1 MKILHTADWHLNDH
15 THTNRQPDISTR
27 LEEIAGYL
35 KDNQVDV
42 MVVAGDLFSRYNR
55 MEDIRDAISDVNRIF
70 RPFLLSDGT
79 ILVISGNH
87 DSEALFNMLRLALD
101 MVHPVD
107 PHIDVPRPPGRLYL
121 AAQPAYL
128 RLADKR
134 GHQVQFALLPYPT
147 LSRYLQGEQTRFASI
162 DEKNRSLQTALR
174 RKVEELKN
182 RYIDP
187 ALPSVLVSHLHVRGT
202 AVHNLYQISEREDV
216 VFEPGDIPAHW
227 AYAAYGH
234 IHKPQCIAGMAHAR
248 YAGSVERMDFSEQE
262 AKSVVLLEIEDGQR
276 AVEPVELRLDAT
288 PLYRIEINDPP
299 NQLPG
304 LRDRYPEPDRA
315 IVSYTMRY
323 VPGEHNPDAISAEIE
338 AAFPRWCHREIIP
351 IGFETTPEPGGWKEQ
366 GADFTATV
374 MDYLRE
380 TMAGRPEQDELLGL
394 ANKLLA
400 EMESGQ

>member
-15 THTNRQPDISTR
+15 THTNRQPDIAAR

-35 KDNQVDV
+35 KEYKVDV

-70 RPFLLSDGT
+70 RPFLLSGGT
-79 ILVISGNH
+79 ILAISGNH

-101 MVHPVD
+101 MVHPIE
-107 PHIDVPRPPGRLYL
+107 PRIDAPRPTGRLYL

-128 RLADKR
+128 RLADKN
-134 GHQVQFALLPYPT
+134 GQQVQFALLPYPT
-147 LSRYLQGEQTRFASI
+147 LSRYLPGEQTKFASI

-174 RKVEELKN
+174 VKVEELKN

-187 ALPSVLVSHLHVRGT
+187 ALPSVLVSHIHVRGT

-216 VFEPGDIPAHW
+216 VFEPEDIPSHW

-234 IHKPQCIAGMAHAR
+234 IHKPQCIAGMSNTR

-262 AKSVVLLEIEDGQR
+262 AKSVVFLEIEDGR
-276 AVEPVELRLDAT
+276 RTAEPVELPLNAT
-288 PLYRIEINDPP
+288 PLYRIEINDPS

-315 IVSYTMRY
+315 IVSYTLHY
-323 VPGEHNPDAISAEIE
+323 VPGEQDPDAISAEIE

-351 IGFETTPEPGGWKEQ
+351 IGFETIPEPGRWDEQ
-366 GADFTATV
+366 GTDFMTTV
-374 MDYLRE
+374 LDYLRE
-380 TMAGRPEQDELLGL
+380 TMADSPEQDELLKL
-394 ANKLLA
+394 AEKLLA

>member
-15 THTNRQPDISTR
+15 THTNRQPDIATR
-27 LEEIAGYL
+27 LEEVAGYL
-35 KDNQVDV
+35 KDYQVDV

-55 MEDIRDAISDVNRIF
+55 MEEIRDAVSDVNRIF
-70 RPFLLSDGT
+70 RPFLLSGGT
-79 ILVISGNH
+79 ILAISGNH

-101 MVHPVD
+101 MVHPVE
-107 PHIDVPRPPGRLYL
+107 PRIDIPRPPGRLYL

-134 GHQVQFALLPYPT
+134 GQQVQFALLPYPT
-147 LSRYLQGEQTRFASI
+147 LSRYLSGEQTRFASL

-174 RKVEELKN
+174 GKVEELKN

-187 ALPSVLVSHLHVRGT
+187 ALPSVLVSHIHVRGT

-216 VFEPGDIPAHW
+216 VFEPEDIPAHW

-234 IHKPQCIAGMAHAR
+234 IHKPQSIAGMQYAR

-262 AKSVVLLEIEDGQR
+262 TKSVIFLEIEGGQR
-276 AVEPVELRLDAT
+276 VVEPIELPLDAT

-299 NQLPG
+299 NQLPR
-304 LRDRYPEPDRA
+304 LRDRYPQSDRA
-315 IVSYTMRY
+315 IVSYTVHY
-323 VPGEHNPDAISAEIE
+323 VSGEHNPDAISAEIE

-351 IGFETTPEPGGWKEQ
+351 IGFETMPEPGGWDEQ
-366 GADFTATV
+366 GTDFTATV
-374 MDYLRE
+374 LDYLRE
-380 TMAGRPEQDELLGL
+380 TIAGRPEQDELLGL
-394 ANKLLA
+394 AEKLLA
-400 EMESGQ
+400 EMESAQ